1 MCDWIEH
8 HGVHKPCIL
17 KGRKFECKLR
27 NGKIITSDLATLWAH
42 KHQPWDGD
50 IVAFRFTDEEDDFVD
65 VTQLRCF
72 SQVAKVIGHE
82 AAERELVKVPVVAMD
97 RPLTNAFA
105 WASAPQGYHFWDMV
119 SDGKNPLC
127 TKGKDDMSAR
137 NSDGSDAMSGGVKDT
152 TKSDGS
158 TASYYELPEGAKELQ
173 QLISHTNMNAQ
184 IGEIFRACY
193 RYGRVAH
200 SEKMRDA
207 KKIKFYAE
215 AEIARLE
222 KLEGDSHE

>member
-1 MCDWIEH
+1 MCSE
-8 HGVHKPCIL
+8 K
-17 KGRKFECKLR
+17 
-27 NGKIITSDLATLWAH
+27 
-42 KHQPWDGD
+42 
-50 IVAFRFTDEEDDFVD
+50 DDFVGI
-65 VTQLRCF
+65 TQLRCF
-72 SQVAKVIGHE
+72 SVVAKVIGDE
-82 AAERELVKVPVVAMD
+82 AAKRELDKIPIVNMD
-97 RPLTNAFA
+97 RPLVNAFD
-105 WASAPQGYHFWDMV
+105 WTGSIQGKNFW
-119 SDGKNPLC
+119 SLISKGINPLC

-158 TASYYELPEGAKELQ
+158 TASYYELPEGAQELQ

-200 SEKMRDA
+200 SEMLRDA

-222 KLEGDSHE
+222 KLAGDSHE